1 MTALRKPSR
10 ASVLRLELYLEV
22 IDQFQKEG
30 RTHITSAE
38 IGEALGIPDV
48 KVRQDMFGLGTAGR
62 PRVGYEVEH
71 LARLIRKVFDI
82 DRPKSACI
90 VGFGNLGRAL
100 AGSNIWPRA
109 GFKLTSVFDRDPNVI
124 GTEFGDIRVRSV
136 AELIGV
142 VKTEKIEAGVIT
154 VPASAAQETADLLV
168 LAGVKAIWN
177 FAPVKVFTPESVVV
191 EDQSLSWGL
200 VTLSYRLKTNQ

>member
-62 PRVGYEVEH
+62 TRVGYEVE
-71 LARLIRKVFDI
+71 
-82 DRPKSACI
+82 
-90 VGFGNLGRAL
+90 
-100 AGSNIWPRA
+100 
-109 GFKLTSVFDRDPNVI
+109 
-124 GTEFGDIRVRSV
+124 
-136 AELIGV
+136 
-142 VKTEKIEAGVIT
+142 
-154 VPASAAQETADLLV
+154 
-168 LAGVKAIWN
+168 
-177 FAPVKVFTPESVVV
+177 
-191 EDQSLSWGL
+191 
-200 VTLSYRLKTNQ
+200 